1 MFLVNKCTYIKR
13 IMARF
18 EKILNKIS
26 KIAAYIA
33 MVMLAAMMF
42 LTATDVILRY
52 AFNRPIMGVY
62 EISEYLMCILAS
74 MAFAYTQIG
83 KGHVSIDI
91 GISRLGPRAQAVID
105 GITYML
111 ALGIFSIMSWQA
123 YTWAGITERG
133 GLESGVLPINV
144 YPFYYV
150 LLFGLILLSL
160 VILCDLVRFI
170 LRAVKK

>member
-1 MFLVNKCTYIKR
+1 
-13 IMARF
+13 
-18 EKILNKIS
+18 
-26 KIAAYIA
+26 

-52 AFNRPIMGVY
+52 AFNRPIIGIY

-74 MAFAYTQIG
+74 MVFAYTQIK

-91 GISRLGPRAQAVID
+91 GIRRLRRRTQAVID
-105 GITYML
+105 SITYIL

-123 YTWAGITERG
+123 YIWAGITERS

-160 VILCDLVRFI
+160 VILCDLIKFV
-170 LRAVKK
+170 LQAVKK